1 MEIKALFSS
10 GLTPSQAY
18 KEFLRNVQSNS
29 EDELNFHFKK
39 AEWSKCP
46 RRRDFNLLYIKYCCQ
61 KFGGR
66 NGAEMFGK
74 LEERIN
80 EFTESNEV
88 AKISYQ
94 LYNKD
99 ENLALILAIVTPLM
113 QRVHSKVI
121 GKLIFPKKL
130 NKIQSSKYLSK
141 CVETQKNSHQEIHFC
156 RGSLSQNSRSKNIV
170 NLGQHFC
177 IPIKKV
183 VCIY

>member
-1 MEIKALFSS
+1 MDTLFCNVFIEHCHSHAVNSLEALSFKMLSTEIKMEIKALFSS

-121 GKLIFPKKL
+121 GKLIFPKNP
-130 NKIQSSKYLSK
+130 NK
-141 CVETQKNSHQEIHFC
+141 V
-156 RGSLSQNSRSKNIV
+156 
-170 NLGQHFC
+170 
-177 IPIKKV
+177 
-183 VCIY
+183 

>member
-1 MEIKALFSS
+1 MKDDVDTLFCNVFIEHCHSHAVNSLEALSFKMLSTEIKMEIKALFSS

-130 NKIQSSKYLSK
+130 NKI
-141 CVETQKNSHQEIHFC
+141 
-156 RGSLSQNSRSKNIV
+156 
-170 NLGQHFC
+170 
-177 IPIKKV
+177 
-183 VCIY
+183 